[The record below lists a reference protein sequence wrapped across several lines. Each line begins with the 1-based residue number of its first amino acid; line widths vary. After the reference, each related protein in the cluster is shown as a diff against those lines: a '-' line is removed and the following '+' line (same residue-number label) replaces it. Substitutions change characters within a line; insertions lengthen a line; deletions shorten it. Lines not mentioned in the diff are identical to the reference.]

1 MKLTNSWAVTY
12 SLRYIVEAQR
22 SKENMLMNKWLIC
35 GRNDFNNRRTAR
47 DMSAKSGGGSIVV
60 PSIEVGQGRNYVGT
74 LGARA
79 PTVLLLTKRISVK
92 KCEEM

>member
-47 DMSAKSGGGSIVV
+47 DMSARSGGGSIVV
-60 PSIEVGQGRNYVGT
+60 ASIDVGPAAIEIIAAVFCCCCVGSRSPS
-74 LGARA
+74 
-79 PTVLLLTKRISVK
+79 SH
-92 KCEEM
+92 